1 MSCRLLGVEMV
12 HWNRTRFTSSACDGK
27 YVHLAQGLSSGPV
40 SRARGAMDE
49 LAAAVAVRK
58 FTIDGFAGQHVGQRC
73 ICGTVAGKHSR
84 RLLQSAKA
92 ENKEN
97 NGGHAAVAYP
107 EDAAVRV
114 SNAPPG
120 LLFSR

>member
-1 MSCRLLGVEMV
+1 
-12 HWNRTRFTSSACDGK
+12 
-27 YVHLAQGLSSGPV
+27 
-40 SRARGAMDE
+40 MDE

-58 FTIDGFAGQHVGQRC
+58 YTIDGFAGQHVGQRC
-73 ICGTVAGKHSR
+73 ICGTVAGKHSQ

-114 SNAPPG
+114 SNAPPV

>member
-1 MSCRLLGVEMV
+1 
-12 HWNRTRFTSSACDGK
+12 
-27 YVHLAQGLSSGPV
+27 
-40 SRARGAMDE
+40 MDE

-97 NGGHAAVAYP
+97 RKEGSAAKKSVVKGGAALPATARS
-107 EDAAVRV
+107 AAE
-114 SNAPPG
+114 S
-120 LLFSR
+120 

>member
-1 MSCRLLGVEMV
+1 
-12 HWNRTRFTSSACDGK
+12 
-27 YVHLAQGLSSGPV
+27 
-40 SRARGAMDE
+40 MDE

-97 NGGHAAVAYP
+97 NGGHAAAGPPHPAYP
-107 EDAAVRV
+107 EGAV
-114 SNAPPG
+114 
-120 LLFSR
+120 LLGYRTPLQCCFFRDSGSPSI

>member
-1 MSCRLLGVEMV
+1 
-12 HWNRTRFTSSACDGK
+12 
-27 YVHLAQGLSSGPV
+27 
-40 SRARGAMDE
+40 MDE

-58 FTIDGFAGQHVGQRC
+58 FTIDGFAGQHVAQRC

-97 NGGHAAVAYP
+97 KMP
-107 EDAAVRV
+107 
-114 SNAPPG
+114 
-120 LLFSR
+120 L